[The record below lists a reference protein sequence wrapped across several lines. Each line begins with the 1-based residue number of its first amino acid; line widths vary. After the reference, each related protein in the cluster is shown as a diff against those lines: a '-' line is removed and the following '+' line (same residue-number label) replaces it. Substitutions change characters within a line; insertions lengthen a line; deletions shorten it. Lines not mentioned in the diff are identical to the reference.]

1 MSTALPRLAR
11 IDDASRIHGLLWASR
26 KEIGLKD
33 NFVDQSHMNWVR
45 ERCAAGEVLVVDRE
59 GAIASVMVLRSDAHV
74 TNMATAE
81 RSRRSGLARVLMQH
95 AKSVYPGLWAE
106 AMPGNANAIALLR
119 SEGFRQ
125 NEALSTA
132 PFVGFEWGAG
142 RPRPTIGPD
151 WYI

>member
-59 GAIASVMVLRSDAHV
+59 GAIASVMVLRSEDNRV
-74 TNMATAE
+74 RQGPGFKFSTF
-81 RSRRSGLARVLMQH
+81 SPGSARV
-95 AKSVYPGLWAE
+95 SR
-106 AMPGNANAIALLR
+106 IAAR
-119 SEGFRQ
+119 
-125 NEALSTA
+125 
-132 PFVGFEWGAG
+132 
-142 RPRPTIGPD
+142 
-151 WYI
+151 